1 MPDFQKITRADIEEF
16 KTFTNPEQGGA
27 NALDV
32 YQHIATKTAVY
43 PGEGSPFG
51 LMYVSLKMN
60 GEAGEF
66 AEHVGKAMRDDSLG
80 VGMEYGAYSNVA
92 HSHVVY
98 EKGLELTPE
107 RKLALIKEVG
117 DVLWYLSAACN
128 ELGITLSQAAL
139 QNLEKLCDRTER
151 GKLSGSGDNR

>member
-1 MPDFQKITRADIEEF
+1 MPDFNSITREDIEEF

-32 YQHIATKTAVY
+32 YQKLATKTAIY
-43 PGEGSPFG
+43 PGHGTAFG
-51 LMYVSLKMN
+51 FAYVGLKLN

-66 AEHVGKAMRDDSLG
+66 AEHVGKAFRDDG
-80 VGMEYGAYSNVA
+80 YGQIDGQGNRPN
-92 HSHVVY
+92 
-98 EKGLELTPE
+98 GLFKDRRT
-107 RKLALIKEVG
+107 ALIKEVG

-128 ELGITLSQAAL
+128 ELGITLSEAAVT
-139 QNLEKLCDRTER
+139 NLEKLCDRTER